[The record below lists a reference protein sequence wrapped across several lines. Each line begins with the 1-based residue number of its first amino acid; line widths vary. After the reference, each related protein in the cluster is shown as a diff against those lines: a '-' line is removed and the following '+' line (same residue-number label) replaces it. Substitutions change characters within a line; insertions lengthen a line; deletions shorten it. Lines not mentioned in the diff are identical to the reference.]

1 MADPRMMSSVGT
13 VSSCGHQGSNTAYGL
28 VDMHPLRL
36 IVVVQTHSRWA
47 SIRGALNDFRRSLR
61 MTLKITEGSDDLM
74 ADAALRGYFT
84 QKESE
89 LCGGKNKL

>member
-1 MADPRMMSSVGT
+1 M
-13 VSSCGHQGSNTAYGL
+13 
-28 VDMHPLRL
+28 
-36 IVVVQTHSRWA
+36 
-47 SIRGALNDFRRSLR
+47 RGALNDFRRSLR

-74 ADAALRGYFT
+74 ADAPLRGYFT